1 VEPVVTRTRPT
12 DVDAQVRDLLD
23 RGQAST
29 AASVLLDKLGAD
41 VFGFLVGVLGDTRR
55 ARAAYA
61 GLVARV
67 TAELPAFRGKCSSRV
82 WLYSLARREL
92 DDRRT
97 RAKRAEPTRS
107 GDTGV
112 WRQAGMLAVIGAVR
126 RALSEEERELLILR
140 VDRLLDWQSLAITQL
155 GEAAARAAIAR
166 EANTL
171 RRRLDTLLERIESL
185 TALHLRLT

>member
-1 VEPVVTRTRPT
+1 
-12 DVDAQVRDLLD
+12 
-23 RGQAST
+23 
-29 AASVLLDKLGAD
+29 
-41 VFGFLVGVLGDTRR
+41 
-55 ARAAYA
+55 
-61 GLVARV
+61 
-67 TAELPAFRGKCSSRV
+67 
-82 WLYSLARREL
+82 
-92 DDRRT
+92 
-97 RAKRAEPTRS
+97 
-107 GDTGV
+107 
-112 WRQAGMLAVIGAVR
+112 MLAVIGAVR